1 VSTTSLSTDLRRE
14 FIKLLE
20 SDVEFRYTV
29 AGYLG
34 LSEILRSIERLWEE
48 VRALREGQ
56 NKLWEEVRGLREEVR
71 KLWENQNKLWE
82 NQNRLWEE
90 VRSLR
95 EETKKLWEGQNKLWE
110 EVRALREGQNKLWEN
125 QNKLWENQNRLWEEV
140 KALREGQNKLWEEV
154 KSLREGQNK
163 LWEEVKALREGQNK
177 LWDAYIRLDRYVRSG
192 FRDLRRV
199 LGSTFESFAAAFVEV
214 MLEDMGYVGVEVGRR
229 VLVVDNEVLEINLFS
244 EKPLVVGELTMHIG
258 TVEEARREVEKL
270 LKRVRAVEKLYG
282 VKPVL
287 TILCV
292 AKVSPEVLTT
302 LRTLTKESGI
312 KLITKEDIEEEVG
325 GI

>member
-1 VSTTSLSTDLRRE
+1 MSTTSLSTDLRRE

-34 LSEILRSIERLWEE
+34 LSEILRSIE
-48 VRALREGQ
+48 
-56 NKLWEEVRGLREEVR
+56 KLWEEVRGLREEVR
-71 KLWENQNKLWE
+71 RLWENQNKLWENQNRLWEEVRALREGQNKLWE

-125 QNKLWENQNRLWEEV
+125 QNKLWEN
-140 KALREGQNKLWEEV
+140 QNKLWEEV

-214 MLEDMGYVGVEVGRR
+214 MLEDMGYVGVEVGRK

>member
-1 VSTTSLSTDLRRE
+1 MTTSTDLRRE

-20 SDVEFRYTV
+20 SDVEFRYAV

-34 LSEILRSIERLWEE
+34 LSEILRSIE
-48 VRALREGQ
+48 
-56 NKLWEEVRGLREEVR
+56 KLWEEVRGLREEVR

-90 VRSLR
+90 VRALR
-95 EETKKLWEGQNKLWE
+95 EGQNKLWENQNRLWE

-214 MLEDMGYVGVEVGRR
+214 MLEDMGYVGVEVGGK

-292 AKVSPEVLTT
+292 AKVSSEVLTT

>member
-1 VSTTSLSTDLRRE
+1 MSLSTDLRRE

-34 LSEILRSIERLWEE
+34 LSEILRSIE
-48 VRALREGQ
+48 
-56 NKLWEEVRGLREEVR
+56 
-71 KLWENQNKLWE
+71 
-82 NQNRLWEE
+82 
-90 VRSLR
+90 
-95 EETKKLWEGQNKLWE
+95 KLWE

-140 KALREGQNKLWEEV
+140 RALRESQNKLWEEV
-154 KSLREGQNK
+154 RTLREETRKLWENQNK
-163 LWEEVKALREGQNK
+163 LWEEVRALREGQNK

-199 LGSTFESFAAAFVEV
+199 LGSTFESFAAAFIEV
-214 MLEDMGYVGVEVGRR
+214 MLEDMGYVDVEVGRK

-270 LKRVRAVEKLYG
+270 LKRVGAVEKLYG
-282 VKPVL
+282 VKPIL

-302 LRTLTKESGI
+302 LRTLTKETGI

>member
-1 VSTTSLSTDLRRE
+1 LRRE

-71 KLWENQNKLWE
+71 RLWENQNKLWENISRLWEEVRALREGQNKLWE

-110 EVRALREGQNKLWEN
+110 EVR
-125 QNKLWENQNRLWEEV
+125 
-140 KALREGQNKLWEEV
+140 
-154 KSLREGQNK
+154 
-163 LWEEVKALREGQNK
+163 ALREGQNK

-214 MLEDMGYVGVEVGRR
+214 MLEDMGYVGVEVGRK

-282 VKPVL
+282 VKPIL

-292 AKVSPEVLTT
+292 AKVSPEALTT

>member
-1 VSTTSLSTDLRRE
+1 MSTTSLSTDLRRE

-48 VRALREGQ
+48 IKALREGQ

-71 KLWENQNKLWE
+71 RLWENQNKLWENQNRLWEEVKALREGQNKLWE

-140 KALREGQNKLWEEV
+140 K
-154 KSLREGQNK
+154 S
-163 LWEEVKALREGQNK
+163 LREGQNK

-214 MLEDMGYVGVEVGRR
+214 MLEDMGYVGVEVGRK

-287 TILCV
+287 IILCV
-292 AKVSPEVLTT
+292 AKVSPEALTT

-325 GI
+325 SI

>member
-1 VSTTSLSTDLRRE
+1 LRRE

-20 SDVEFRYTV
+20 SDVEFRYAV

-34 LSEILRSIERLWEE
+34 LSEILRSIEKLWEE

-90 VRSLR
+90 VRALREGQNKLWEEVRSLR
-95 EETKKLWEGQNKLWE
+95 EDIKKLWEGQNKLWE

-140 KALREGQNKLWEEV
+140 K
-154 KSLREGQNK
+154 S
-163 LWEEVKALREGQNK
+163 LREGQNK

-214 MLEDMGYVGVEVGRR
+214 MLEDMGYVGVEVGRK

-292 AKVSPEVLTT
+292 AKVSPEALTT

-325 GI
+325 SI

>member
-20 SDVEFRYTV
+20 SDVEFRYAV

-34 LSEILRSIERLWEE
+34 LSEILRSIEKLWEE

-90 VRSLR
+90 VRALREGQNKLWEEVRSLR
-95 EETKKLWEGQNKLWE
+95 EDIKKLWEGQNKLWE

-140 KALREGQNKLWEEV
+140 K
-154 KSLREGQNK
+154 S
-163 LWEEVKALREGQNK
+163 LREGQNK

-214 MLEDMGYVGVEVGRR
+214 MLEDMGYVGVEVGRK

-292 AKVSPEVLTT
+292 AKVSPEALTT

-325 GI
+325 SI

>member
-34 LSEILRSIERLWEE
+34 LSEILRSIE
-48 VRALREGQ
+48 
-56 NKLWEEVRGLREEVR
+56 KLWEEVRGLREEVR
-71 KLWENQNKLWE
+71 RLWENQNKLWENQNRLWEEVRALREGQNKLWE

-125 QNKLWENQNRLWEEV
+125 QNKLWEN
-140 KALREGQNKLWEEV
+140 QNKLWEEV

-214 MLEDMGYVGVEVGRR
+214 MLEDMGYVGVEVGRK

>member
-1 VSTTSLSTDLRRE
+1 MSSSEVVKRT
-14 FIKLLE
+14 FIELLE
-20 SDVEFRYTV
+20 KDVEFRYAV

-34 LSEILRSIERLWEE
+34 LSEILRSIEKLWEE

-71 KLWENQNKLWE
+71 RLWENQNKLWENQNRLWEEVKALREGQNKLWE

-95 EETKKLWEGQNKLWE
+95 EDIKKLWEGQNKLWE

-140 KALREGQNKLWEEV
+140 K
-154 KSLREGQNK
+154 SLRES
-163 LWEEVKALREGQNK
+163 QNK

-214 MLEDMGYVGVEVGRR
+214 MLEDMGYVGVEVSRR

-282 VKPVL
+282 VKPIL

-292 AKVSPEVLTT
+292 AKVSPEALTT

-325 GI
+325 SI

>member
-1 VSTTSLSTDLRRE
+1 MTSLSTDLRRE

-20 SDVEFRYTV
+20 SDVEFRYAV

-48 VRALREGQ
+48 VRTLREGQ
-56 NKLWEEVRGLREEVR
+56 NKLWEEVKGLREEVR

-82 NQNRLWEE
+82 NQNRLWENIS
-90 VRSLR
+90 R
-95 EETKKLWEGQNKLWE
+95 LWE
-110 EVRALREGQNKLWEN
+110 EIKALREGQNKLWEN
-125 QNKLWENQNRLWEEV
+125 QNKLWEEIRALREEQKKLWENINRLWEEVRSLREEVKKLWENQNRLWEEV
-140 KALREGQNKLWEEV
+140 R
-154 KSLREGQNK
+154 
-163 LWEEVKALREGQNK
+163 ALREGQNK

-192 FRDLRRV
+192 FRDLRRI

-214 MLEDMGYVGVEVGRR
+214 MLEDMGYVDVEVGRK

-270 LKRVRAVEKLYG
+270 LKRVRTVEKLYG
-282 VKPVL
+282 VKPIL

-292 AKVSPEVLTT
+292 AKVSPEALTT